1 VVWPHIFL
9 SCLCQFCYIWCNSY
23 LQTTFVDF
31 SLQSHRYVSHIVERN
46 AGNVTTKNL
55 HLLMRLQLG
64 DVDGAAY
71 RNHKEY
77 RREQRWE
84 GILVGALLVKIR
96 ETRVSELQKEL
107 VRVWG
112 LVCAQAH
119 QNNSV
124 FFRDCWNP
132 SPTHV
137 LALACEKA
145 TMHTCSHT
153 FWNLGPN
160 IMLHH

>member
-1 VVWPHIFL
+1 
-9 SCLCQFCYIWCNSY
+9 
-23 LQTTFVDF
+23 
-31 SLQSHRYVSHIVERN
+31 
-46 AGNVTTKNL
+46 
-55 HLLMRLQLG
+55 MRLQLG

-96 ETRVSELQKEL
+96 EKRVSELQKEL

-119 QNNSV
+119 QNSSV
-124 FFRDCWNP
+124 FFRDC
-132 SPTHV
+132 
-137 LALACEKA
+137 
-145 TMHTCSHT
+145 
-153 FWNLGPN
+153 
-160 IMLHH
+160 